1 MKIHKKGIGIIF
13 VFSGNN
19 DSDIIPKTSRYHSE
33 GRELVKMSVLKE
45 WAFKIGKIFCAN
57 LLHFNVSN
65 ARPERASVHSWL
77 QNHAELKVIAK
88 VTNDK

>member
-1 MKIHKKGIGIIF
+1 MKIHKKGVGINF

-19 DSDIIPKTSRYHSE
+19 DYDIIPKAYRYHTE
-33 GRELVKMSVLKE
+33 GRELVKMSVLKG

-65 ARPERASVHSWL
+65 ARPERATAHSPG
-77 QNHAELKVIAK
+77 QAK
-88 VTNDK
+88 RHPGSKHVR